1 MPRLTNSVPKYR
13 KHRASGQAIV
23 TIAGRDHYLGL
34 WRSKASKAEYERL
47 VGEWLT
53 AGRPTHASRS
63 ANDVTVS
70 ELIAKFWT
78 FAKGF
83 YMKNG
88 KPTGTA
94 ANFRPVLSLMRESYG
109 HTAAAEF
116 GPLALKAVRARMIEL
131 GNSRRYVNDNVD
143 RIRQMFKWGAS
154 EELIPPN
161 VFQALTTVSGLRKGR
176 TEAREPEPIT
186 PVEDGVVEATLDQLP
201 TLLADMIRF
210 QRLTGCR
217 PGEACKIRPC
227 DLDTSG
233 EVWAYTPES
242 HKTEHHGRQRVIYI
256 GPKAQDVLRP
266 YLLRDKTAYC
276 FSPKDSERKRRAV
289 QHDQRKTPLSC
300 GNRPGSNKRR
310 KPNRTAGDRY
320 NKDSY
325 CRAIHRA
332 CDRAFPPP
340 KELEGDELKA
350 WRNSQRWNPNQ
361 LRHAAATEIRK
372 RFGLEAA
379 QVTLGHANADV
390 TQVYAERDMTLAAK
404 IMKDVG

>member
-1 MPRLTNSVPKYR
+1 
-13 KHRASGQAIV
+13 
-23 TIAGRDHYLGL
+23 
-34 WRSKASKAEYERL
+34 
-47 VGEWLT
+47 
-53 AGRPTHASRS
+53 
-63 ANDVTVS
+63 
-70 ELIAKFWT
+70 
-78 FAKGF
+78 
-83 YMKNG
+83 
-88 KPTGTA
+88 
-94 ANFRPVLSLMRESYG
+94 
-109 HTAAAEF
+109 
-116 GPLALKAVRARMIEL
+116 
-131 GNSRRYVNDNVD
+131 
-143 RIRQMFKWGAS
+143 
-154 EELIPPN
+154 
-161 VFQALTTVSGLRKGR
+161 
-176 TEAREPEPIT
+176 
-186 PVEDGVVEATLDQLP
+186 
-201 TLLADMIRF
+201 
-210 QRLTGCR
+210 
-217 PGEACKIRPC
+217 
-227 DLDTSG
+227 
-233 EVWAYTPES
+233 
-242 HKTEHHGRQRVIYI
+242 
-256 GPKAQDVLRP
+256 LRP